1 MAKQTEAQ
9 LRAKAKYNKT
19 NTVGYCL
26 RLNKKTDEDII
37 QVLNSQES
45 MQGYIKSLIRHD
57 ILVKK
62 MSKYLLKE
70 YRDLEEDI

>member
-37 QVLNSQES
+37 QVLNSQDS
-45 MQGYIKSLIRHD
+45 MQGYIKALIRHD
-57 ILVKK
+57 ILT
-62 MSKYLLKE
+62 KE
-70 YRDLEEDI
+70 IAKRLINKWDLEEE

>member
-9 LRAKAKYNKT
+9 LRAKAKYNKA

-45 MQGYIKSLIRHD
+45 MQGYIKALIRHD
-57 ILVKK
+57 ILT
-62 MSKYLLKE
+62 KE
-70 YRDLEEDI
+70 IAKRLINKWDLEEE

>member
-45 MQGYIKSLIRHD
+45 MQGYIKRLIRA
-57 ILVKK
+57 
-62 MSKYLLKE
+62 
-70 YRDLEEDI
+70 DLESR

>member
-45 MQGYIKSLIRHD
+45 MQGYIKALIRHD
-57 ILVKK
+57 ILT
-62 MSKYLLKE
+62 KE
-70 YRDLEEDI
+70 IAKRLINKWDLEEE